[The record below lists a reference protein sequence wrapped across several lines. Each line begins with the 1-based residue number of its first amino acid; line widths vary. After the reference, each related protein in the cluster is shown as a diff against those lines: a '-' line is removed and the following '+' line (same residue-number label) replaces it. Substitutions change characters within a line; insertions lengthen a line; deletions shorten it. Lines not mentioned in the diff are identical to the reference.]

1 MNVMKIVTIRHQC
14 RTGPVHALETAA
26 TARPGANRPC
36 RTESGHGLGRILDLD
51 RAEMDAAAVSTM
63 KRIDVG
69 KQRTDEDTLADAR
82 GLANVETTGETIDV
96 GTTTAAKIE
105 DMGTVAMKDGLCTGR
120 KKPWSVGT
128 DALLLMDMMTARP
141 ADMRQ
146 ITGRK

>member
-1 MNVMKIVTIRHQC
+1 MKIVTNHQQC

-26 TARPGANRPC
+26 TARPGANCPC

-51 RAEMDAAAVSTM
+51 RAEMDEAAVSTM

-105 DMGTVAMKDGLCTGR
+105 DMGTVAMKDGL
-120 KKPWSVGT
+120 
-128 DALLLMDMMTARP
+128 
-141 ADMRQ
+141 
-146 ITGRK
+146 